1 MLLVQ
6 PGADNRCYVELTPV
20 TVLFPVVCH
29 GYSVCVIVP
38 VDIVLILEWLSVYA
52 FTTCPISMGDIPAL
66 YHESRDN
73 SMELTA
79 FVVQILST
87 LSFSL
92 FSSGA
97 FPSFPPCGYSI
108 LQLLPITLVMP
119 L

>member
-1 MLLVQ
+1 MLLIQ
-6 PGADNRCYVELTPV
+6 PGAENCCYVKLAPV
-20 TVLFPVVCH
+20 AVLLSVVGH
-29 GYSVCVIVP
+29 GHSVAVIVP

-52 FTTCPISMGDIPAL
+52 FTTCAISMGDVTAL

-92 FSSGA
+92 FSSAKG
-97 FPSFPPCGYSI
+97 SEI
-108 LQLLPITLVMP
+108 LRCDRSVVEKLNFQPTQQ
-119 L
+119 

>member
-6 PGADNRCYVELTPV
+6 PGAENRCYIELTPV
-20 TVLFPVVCH
+20 TVLLSVVCH
-29 GYSVCVIVP
+29 GYSIGVIVP
-38 VDIVLILEWLSVYA
+38 VDIVLILEWLTVYA
-52 FTTCPISMGDIPAL
+52 LTTCAISMGDVTAL

-92 FSSGA
+92 FSSAKG
-97 FPSFPPCGYSI
+97 SEI
-108 LQLLPITLVMP
+108 LRCDRSVVEKLNFQPTQQ
-119 L
+119 